1 MEAQTTQMVN
11 SEHNSIRV
19 GMISMSDLDDPNP
32 ISGMPYHMA
41 IALSAQGIEV
51 VEIRAQKYT
60 QAQRPLHRRVID
72 RAMWIHKK
80 RTPMWI
86 KRSIDTLLPMIPRA
100 AARRRARSLSACAQ
114 SNLQS
119 LQAQGIEI
127 HALFGCCVSSALYD
141 LETELPV
148 IYFSDAT
155 SPMLQSTYPLL
166 ARRGQS
172 YRDARRAIEEHA
184 LRRVSVAVFAAP
196 STQHSAIHDFGLP
209 EAQTRVVAMGAHV
222 YPADPDA
229 VTAPAEAPSRE
240 SCELLIVAADPIRK
254 RVDLAAET
262 AEILRERGINATLRV
277 VGPGTARSRASAA
290 VDSIGPLRLS
300 DPEDRVRHQ
309 ALLASCHLQLLP
321 SLGEAF
327 GIAPAESAHFARP
340 SLVAGAGG
348 LPFVVLDGD
357 TGVVLP
363 VSAGP
368 SDWADAI
375 ERLVD
380 DPDAYRLMSS
390 RALERAR
397 SELNWDAWGARMR
410 TIIEQTLESRTH
422 NPQQ

>member
-1 MEAQTTQMVN
+1 MGK
-11 SEHNSIRV
+11 SEHNPIRV
-19 GMISMSDLDDPNP
+19 GMISLSDLDDPNP
-32 ISGMPYHMA
+32 ISGMPFHMA
-41 IALSAQGIEV
+41 IALRAQGIEV
-51 VEIRAQKYT
+51 IPIPAQKYT
-60 QAQRPLHRRVID
+60 QSERPFHRRAID

-80 RTPMWI
+80 RTPMGI
-86 KRSIDTLLPMIPRA
+86 KRFIDTLLPIIPRYA
-100 AARRRARSLSACAQ
+100 AQRRARTLSACAQ
-114 SNLQS
+114 ANLERLQS
-119 LQAQGIEI
+119 EGV
-127 HALFGCCVSSALYD
+127 HFDALFGCCVSSALYD
-141 LETELPV
+141 LKTELPV

-166 ARRGQS
+166 ARRGQA

-184 LRRVSVAVFAAP
+184 LRRVRVAVFAAP

-209 EAQTRVVAMGAHV
+209 ESQTRVVAMGAHV
-222 YPADPDA
+222 GPSNPEA
-229 VTAPAEAPSRE
+229 VTAPTEAPTRE

-254 RVDLAAET
+254 RVDLATET
-262 AEILRERGINATLRV
+262 AEILRERGINATLHV
-277 VGPGTARSRASAA
+277 VGPGTTRSRGSSA
-290 VDSIGPLRLS
+290 VDSVGPLRLS

-340 SLVAGAGG
+340 SLVAEAGG

-357 TGVVLP
+357 TGIVLP
-363 VSAGP
+363 VDARA

-390 RALERAR
+390 RALERAQ
-397 SELNWDAWGARMR
+397 SELNWGAWGAQLR
-410 TIIEQTLESRTH
+410 TIIEQTLKSGTASAAAR
-422 NPQQ
+422 QDR